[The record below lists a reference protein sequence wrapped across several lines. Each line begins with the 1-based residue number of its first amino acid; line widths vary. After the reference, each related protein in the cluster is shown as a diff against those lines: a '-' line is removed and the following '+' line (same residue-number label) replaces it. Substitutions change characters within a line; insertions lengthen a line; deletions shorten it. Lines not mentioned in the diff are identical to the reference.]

1 VTERDG
7 GRPGAGARLRAL
19 AAHPRALAARRP
31 LLARLAGN
39 AAWLVG
45 DKLLRMGAGVAVGA
59 WVARYLGPAQFGSLS
74 YAMALVAL
82 LTGIASMG
90 LPEILLRDL
99 VRHPEQRRSLM
110 ASALLLRLGGGL
122 AVIAISLIA
131 MAVLRPGDGDGLILV
146 LIVAIGPLALAFDVV
161 DVGFQAQT
169 RVRSVILL
177 RNAAFAVTAL
187 LRVLAILSGAALPLF
202 AALTTLEFVVA
213 AALMTMAAQRQGLG
227 FGIGDVSRATMRRL
241 IGESWPLL
249 LRGIA
254 VGVYFRVD
262 QILVGQLLGD
272 EAVGR
277 YAVAV
282 RLSEIWNLIP
292 VAIMAAVAPSLVA
305 SQAVSRETYERQLVR
320 LMRVLGWGSAGFAV
334 LIGLAAPLLI
344 GLLFGPAY
352 AAAVPVLALH
362 AWAAVAVALGTVS
375 ATWLINMGLARH
387 GLWQALAG
395 GIVSVGLNLL
405 LIPRLGIVGAALVQV
420 ASQAVSAVLMNAVF
434 PATRPLFRL
443 QLRALFGI
451 G

>member
-1 VTERDG
+1 MASGG
-7 GRPGAGARLRAL
+7 GRRRPLAARIRAL
-19 AAHPRALAARRP
+19 AAETRARVARRP

-45 DKLLRMGAGVAVGA
+45 DKLLRMGAGVAIGA
-59 WVARYLGPAQFGSLS
+59 WVARYLGPAQFGALS

-82 LTGIASMG
+82 VTGIATIG
-90 LPEILLRDL
+90 VPEILLRDR

-131 MAVLRPGDGDGLILV
+131 MAVLRPGDGDGLLLV

-169 RVRSVILL
+169 RVRTIILL
-177 RNAAFAVTAL
+177 RNAAFVATAL
-187 LRVLAILSGAALPLF
+187 LRILAILSGAALPLF
-202 AALTTLEFVVA
+202 AALTSLEFVIA
-213 AALMTMAAQRQGLG
+213 AVLMMQAARRQGLA
-227 FGIGDVSRATMRRL
+227 FGLVDVSTAMMRRL
-241 IGESWPLL
+241 LAESWPLL
-249 LRGIA
+249 LRAVA
-254 VGVYFRVD
+254 VGIYFRVD
-262 QILVGQLLGD
+262 QVLVGQLLGD

-282 RLSEIWNLIP
+282 RLSEVWNLIP

-305 SQAVSRETYERQLVR
+305 SQSVSRETYETQLVR
-320 LMRVLGWGSAGFAV
+320 LMRLLGWGSAGFAV
-334 LIGLAAPLLI
+334 LIGLAAPFII

-352 AAAVPVLALH
+352 AGAVPVLALH
-362 AWAAVAVALGTVS
+362 AWAAVAVALGVVS
-375 ATWLINMGLARH
+375 STWLVNAGLARH

-395 GIVSVGLNLL
+395 GMVSIALNLW
-405 LIPRLGIVGAALVQV
+405 LIPRFGIIGAAFAQI
-420 ASQAVSAVLMNAVF
+420 ASQLVSSVLMNAVF
-434 PATRPLFRL
+434 PSTRPLFRL
-443 QLRALFGI
+443 QLRAMFGI